1 KQSAL
6 EWYKELRRA
15 ILEAGWSSSRYDEC
29 LYYRRSEDGR
39 IATMLTYVDDC
50 LFSGDYMEE
59 IELMRTHRL
68 SKYEGRDLGTPDQLL
83 GVSIRVDET
92 GTTLH
97 QQHYAQRIVIDGMGS
112 MEVRIAS
119 SPLDIGIDLTARRHD
134 EQELDKT
141 RYLYANI
148 LGKLMFLAA
157 MTCPD
162 LSNSVREIGRRSA
175 SPCLRHWRG
184 LQHVLRYLAGTTDIA
199 IHY

>member
-1 KQSAL
+1 KAIYGVKQSAL

-15 ILEAGWSSSRYDEC
+15 ILEAGRSSSRYDEC

-39 IATMLTYVDDC
+39 IGTMLTYVDDC
-50 LFSGDYMEE
+50 LYSGDYLEE
-59 IELMRTHRL
+59 IELMRTYLL
-68 SKYEGRDLGTPDQLL
+68 SKYKVRDLGTPDQFI
-83 GVSIRVDET
+83 GVDET
-92 GTTLH
+92 GITLH

-119 SPLDIGIDLTARRHD
+119 SPLDPGMDLTARRHD

-157 MTCPD
+157 MTRPD
-162 LSNSVREIGRRSA
+162 
-175 SPCLRHWRG
+175 
-184 LQHVLRYLAGTTDIA
+184 
-199 IHY
+199 